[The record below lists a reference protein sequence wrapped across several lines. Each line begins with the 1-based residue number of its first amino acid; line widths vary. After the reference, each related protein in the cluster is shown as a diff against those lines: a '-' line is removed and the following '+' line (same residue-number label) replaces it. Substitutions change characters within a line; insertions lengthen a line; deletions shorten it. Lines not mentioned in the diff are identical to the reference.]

1 MPVLPPSES
10 WQHCLDDVDRSEE
23 IGLELLPHH
32 RQRALRSRQLFNG
45 ADGGYTYPIKSG
57 VMVDLKAGTILRT
70 FARAAKQD
78 IHLSKN
84 LHRLRHGS
92 LTLSH

>member
-1 MPVLPPSES
+1 MPVLPPTKS
-10 WQHCLDDVDRSEE
+10 WQHCLDDIDRSEE
-23 IGLELLPHH
+23 VGLELLAHH

-45 ADGGYTYPIKSG
+45 ADGGYTHPIRLG
-57 VMVDLKAGTILRT
+57 IMVDLKAGTIFRT

-78 IHLSKN
+78 IHLPKH

-92 LTLSH
+92 LALSH